1 LPYNIG
7 YMERNI
13 YVVMMAGGSG
23 LRMGADKPKQFLRLG
38 NKPILQCTIEKFIN
52 ACPGIKVVT
61 VLPKDYLLAWRDYCS
76 SSGFFYPQALVEG
89 GITRFH
95 SVKNALAKVPDGA
108 IVAIHDGV
116 RPLLSESLIK
126 NLLAMMKTAHA
137 VIPIVPCID
146 TLKSIEQISS
156 ADGTSKFKAI
166 EGKESDRSKIFC
178 AQTPQIFL
186 SEEIKDAYTAA
197 YDLSFTDDASVAENK
212 KIPLTYVLGE
222 RYNLKITT
230 PEDLDIARAFV
241 SLKKK

>member
-1 LPYNIG
+1 
-7 YMERNI
+7 MERNF

-23 LRMGADKPKQFLRLG
+23 LRMGADKPKQFLTLG
-38 NKPILQCTIEKFIN
+38 NKPILQCTIEKFIK

-61 VLPKDYLLAWRDYCS
+61 VLPKDYLQVWKDYCI
-76 SSGFFYPQALVEG
+76 SSGFIYPQALVEG

-116 RPLLSESLIK
+116 RPLLSISLIK

-166 EGKESDRSKIFC
+166 EGKESDR
-178 AQTPQIFL
+178 
-186 SEEIKDAYTAA
+186 
-197 YDLSFTDDASVAENK
+197 
-212 KIPLTYVLGE
+212 
-222 RYNLKITT
+222 YNLKITT

>member
-1 LPYNIG
+1 
-7 YMERNI
+7 
-13 YVVMMAGGSG
+13 
-23 LRMGADKPKQFLRLG
+23 
-38 NKPILQCTIEKFIN
+38 
-52 ACPGIKVVT
+52 
-61 VLPKDYLLAWRDYCS
+61 
-76 SSGFFYPQALVEG
+76 
-89 GITRFH
+89 
-95 SVKNALAKVPDGA
+95 VKNALAKVPDGA